1 MWLLDYMF
9 KRQDSMN
16 DGSLAVSM
24 AEMGPWPARQ
34 DQQLQTDE
42 LEKVDQNA
50 VQFYPLLSC
59 VTLSLFLLYAQ
70 LCRAQGPKGPI
81 ITPRLKWLLG
91 SRKSDW
97 RDTNAIAWVAWVAWV
112 ASTIRSEQLPD

>member
-1 MWLLDYMF
+1 MGLWQYRWQKWVLGQLDKINSCKPM
-9 KRQDSMN
+9 
-16 DGSLAVSM
+16 
-24 AEMGPWPARQ
+24 
-34 DQQLQTDE
+34 
-42 LEKVDQNA
+42 EKVDQNA

-112 ASTIRSEQLPD
+112 ASTIRSEQLPG